1 MSSRVLFVLIGALGA
16 GVLLG
21 QLFPV
26 PPSSTL
32 PRPAS
37 TSAIGSDVIDFEL
50 TVHDGSTLYASDL
63 REKALLVFFGYT
75 HCPDICPTTLVEMAA
90 VKRAL
95 GPTSSNFRGLFITV
109 DPERDTPER
118 LATYVNHFDDEL
130 LGLTGSAQQIATAAK
145 AFGAAYERGDD
156 VAGGGYLMGHSGFGY
171 LVAPGGTLYAV
182 FPTGT
187 PADEIEASV
196 RALVSADG

>member
-1 MSSRVLFVLIGALGA
+1 
-16 GVLLG
+16 
-21 QLFPV
+21 
-26 PPSSTL
+26 
-32 PRPAS
+32 
-37 TSAIGSDVIDFEL
+37 
-50 TVHDGSTLYASDL
+50 
-63 REKALLVFFGYT
+63 
-75 HCPDICPTTLVEMAA
+75 
-90 VKRAL
+90 
-95 GPTSSNFRGLFITV
+95 LFITV

-156 VAGGGYLMGHSGFGY
+156 VPGGGYLMGHSGFGY